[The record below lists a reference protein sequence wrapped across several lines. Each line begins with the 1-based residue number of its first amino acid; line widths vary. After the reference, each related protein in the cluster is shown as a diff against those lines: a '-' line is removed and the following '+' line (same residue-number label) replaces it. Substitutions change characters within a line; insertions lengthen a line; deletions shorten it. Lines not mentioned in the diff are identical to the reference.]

1 MKLFRKLVCVAATL
15 MLTTVAVSAA
25 SGSAWYRGGTIKFT
39 WYTSWNFRGD
49 FINGTAAGYGWRKQV
64 VVRMGESATVSG
76 WAARDTLSIS
86 ARDYGPFGSIGAG
99 NYSAYAN
106 TE

>member
-1 MKLFRKLVCVAATL
+1 MKLFRKLVCVAAML

-25 SGSAWYRGGTIKFT
+25 NGIEWYRGGTIKLS

-49 FINGTAAGYGWRKQV
+49 FINGTAIGYGWKKQV
-64 VVRMGESATVSG
+64 VVRMGESATISG
-76 WAARDTLSIS
+76 WADSDRLSIS
-86 ARDYGPFGSIGAG
+86 ARDYGPYGSIGDG
-99 NYSAYAN
+99 NYAAYAN